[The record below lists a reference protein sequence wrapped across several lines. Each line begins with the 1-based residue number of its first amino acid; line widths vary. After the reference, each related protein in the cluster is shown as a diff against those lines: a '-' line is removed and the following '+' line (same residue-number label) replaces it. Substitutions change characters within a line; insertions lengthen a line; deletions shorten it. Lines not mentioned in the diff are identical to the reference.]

1 MSEQNTIS
9 RFGKMNRTINELA
22 ASFAERGG
30 VEALVL
36 AGSAAT
42 GLADEESDYDL
53 YAYTREEVPIEFRA
67 NLLKPRA
74 ARLELQNIFW
84 EWSDEWVEPDGTPF
98 DLMYR
103 SCDAIEA
110 DVEARLGRGLASLGY
125 STSLCHSVLH
135 AKPVFDRQGW
145 FQTLQDRLRSTAYP
159 DRLVEGVV
167 KLNLPVLGRIIHS
180 YEQQIRSAFRRRDR
194 VSLNHRTAAWL
205 ASYFDILFAANRR
218 FNPGEKR
225 LLAHAQALPTTPER
239 MVADV
244 EAACM
249 GACSLENCV
258 ADHLDAMR
266 ARLERYLQEQ
276 GLLYPQ

>member
-1 MSEQNTIS
+1 MSEQNTI
-9 RFGKMNRTINELA
+9 RRLGKMNHTINELA
-22 ASFAERGG
+22 ASFAEREG

-53 YAYTREEVPIEFRA
+53 YAYTREAVPIEFRA

-74 ARLELQNIFW
+74 ARLELHNIFW

-110 DVEARLGRGLASLGY
+110 DVEARLGRGLGSLGY

-135 AKPVFDRQGW
+135 AKPVFDRRGW
-145 FQTLQDRLRSTAYP
+145 FQALQDRLKSTAYP

-167 KLNLPVLGRIIHS
+167 KLNLPVLGSIIHS

-194 VSLNHRTAAWL
+194 VSLNHRTGAWL

-225 LLAHAQALPTTPER
+225 LLAHAQALPATPER

-249 GACSLENCV
+249 GACSLESCV
-258 ADHLDAMR
+258 ADHLEAMR
-266 ARLERYLQEQ
+266 ARLESCLQEQ
-276 GLLYPQ
+276 GLLSPR